1 MTRRL
6 AICAFCLALGAGV
19 VSAAELAGVRLP
31 DEVTVEGERLALN
44 GIGLREATFL
54 KVDVYVAGLYLQEAS
69 TDPRTILESDQI
81 KRVRMEF
88 VYKKVER
95 KKLVAAWDE
104 GLEANAGDHMD
115 ELRGSLDRLN
125 GWMETLV
132 RGDSM
137 TFTAIPGKGLEV
149 RVKGEPRGWI
159 EDEAFA
165 RHFWSIWL
173 GPKPPNEGLKRGLL
187 GLD

>member
-6 AICAFCLALGAGV
+6 ATYLLCLALGAGV
-19 VSAAELAGVRLP
+19 VSAAELAGVSLP
-31 DEVTVEGERLALN
+31 DEITVEGERLTLN
-44 GIGLREATFL
+44 GIGLREASFL
-54 KVDVYVAGLYLQEAS
+54 KVDVYVAGIYLQETS
-69 TDPRTILESDQI
+69 NDPRTILESDQI
-81 KRVRMEF
+81 KRIRMDF
-88 VYKKVER
+88 VYKKVDR
-95 KKLVAAWDE
+95 KKLVAAWVE
-104 GLEANAGDHMD
+104 GLEANAGDHMG
-115 ELRGSLDRLN
+115 ELSGSLDRLN

-149 RVKGEPRGWI
+149 TVKGESRGWI